1 MADDLISGN
10 SPLPRKDDPSEEAS
24 RLIDELFLLKE
35 KAEEQDESLCQ
46 EERKEEET
54 FQFIN
59 FLVDKEWYGIEIIKV
74 KEIIKVPP
82 ITYLPST
89 PNFISGICN
98 LRGNILTII
107 NTKKIFGLSDASLT
121 EESRIVVVESG
132 KIILGFLVDAVS
144 EVVELPKS
152 AIDDPLV
159 TLEGEKGEYIVGE
172 TKLEDKLVAI
182 LDIDKLIQTQCI
194 LSTAEL

>member
-1 MADDLISGN
+1 MISGN
-10 SPLPRKDDPSEEAS
+10 SPLPNRDDPSEEAS
-24 RLIDELFLLKE
+24 RLIDELFLIKE
-35 KAEEQDESLCQ
+35 KAEEQDESLYQ

-107 NTKKIFGLSDASLT
+107 NTKKIFGLSDSILT

>member
-1 MADDLISGN
+1 MTDNINLDNNSSSEDDNRVKQVMDLV
-10 SPLPRKDDPSEEAS
+10 E
-24 RLIDELFLLKE
+24 ELFVLEGK
-35 KAEEQDESLCQ
+35 QDATTESLYQ

-54 FQFIN
+54 FQCIN
-59 FLVDKEWYGIEIIKV
+59 FLVDKEWYGIEITKV
-74 KEIIKVPP
+74 KEIIKVPA

-89 PNFISGICN
+89 PTFISGICN

-107 NTKKIFGLSDASLT
+107 NTKKIFGLGDCPVTS
-121 EESRIVVVESG
+121 ESRVVVVDSRR
-132 KIILGFLVDAVS
+132 IIIGFLVDAVS
-144 EVVELPKS
+144 EVVEIPKS

-172 TKLEDKLVAI
+172 TKLDDKLVAI

-194 LSTAEL
+194 LSSEF